1 VGILLK
7 ITLIVLFIFIFYQDY
22 KTRLVYWFLYFFVG
36 FFGTLLHLNH
46 ASWTTILFESI
57 LNISMILILIGL
69 GFCYSKF
76 ILKKEFIDESIGK
89 GDLFL
94 FFSLCFLFPTIIFW
108 VLFLTSL
115 IFSLLI
121 HFFVKKDTNIP
132 LAGYMSLFFASILF
146 TSLFLKQ
153 NILYLF

>member
-1 VGILLK
+1 
-7 ITLIVLFIFIFYQDY
+7 
-22 KTRLVYWFLYFFVG
+22 
-36 FFGTLLHLNH
+36 
-46 ASWTTILFESI
+46 
-57 LNISMILILIGL
+57 M
-69 GFCYSKF
+69 
-76 ILKKEFIDESIGK
+76 
-89 GDLFL
+89 FL